1 MYSNCLKLQHV
12 HEVFVKFKLSLTMA
26 LAGFLTF
33 ALIRGALASGYNGT
47 INELSVC
54 IDDSDCQDGLG
65 SRCFMVKNHCLLDIF
80 KAFNATWVV
89 YPIIAKLVSANCKI
103 SSRSHDLGTKC
114 RSAGVSFLP
123 NTNCKY

>member
-1 MYSNCLKLQHV
+1 MQKIVYNIYASVGKPFGYALNKFSLYMYSNCLKLQHV

-54 IDDSDCQDGLG
+54 IDDSDCQD
-65 SRCFMVKNHCLLDIF
+65 
-80 KAFNATWVV
+80 
-89 YPIIAKLVSANCKI
+89 VSW
-103 SSRSHDLGTKC
+103 
-114 RSAGVSFLP
+114 
-123 NTNCKY
+123 